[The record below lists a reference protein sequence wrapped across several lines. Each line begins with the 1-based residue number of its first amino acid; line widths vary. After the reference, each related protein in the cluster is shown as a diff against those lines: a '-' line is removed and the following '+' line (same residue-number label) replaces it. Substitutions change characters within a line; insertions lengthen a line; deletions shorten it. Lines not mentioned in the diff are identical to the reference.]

1 MQRGTERVREHKA
14 VGEFICLSLPGMT
27 WSHGNLHQTII
38 TSQYLILGVFQGD
51 NKLCG
56 IK

>member
-38 TSQYLILGVFQGD
+38 TSQYLILGVFQGEV
-51 NKLCG
+51 
-56 IK
+56 